1 MLAETCKRLEKIEL
15 EVIDLRNRKPDSDMR
30 DIIRRLESIEATLKV
45 IAKHVLRDSGGG
57 RR

>member
-1 MLAETCKRLEKIEL
+1 MLAETCKRLDVAERA
-15 EVIDLRNRKPDSDMR
+15 VIQMRDQITPADMR
-30 DIIRRLESIEATLKV
+30 DIIKRLESIEATLKV